1 MNNTTATGHSV
12 IISCCSDL
20 VLISMDEKELETLVK
35 KIKAKDLKNELK
47 QRGIPMGKCPTKL
60 DLARKLPDDVVKSLA
75 EK

>member
-1 MNNTTATGHSV
+1 
-12 IISCCSDL
+12 
-20 VLISMDEKELETLVK
+20 MDEKELETLVK